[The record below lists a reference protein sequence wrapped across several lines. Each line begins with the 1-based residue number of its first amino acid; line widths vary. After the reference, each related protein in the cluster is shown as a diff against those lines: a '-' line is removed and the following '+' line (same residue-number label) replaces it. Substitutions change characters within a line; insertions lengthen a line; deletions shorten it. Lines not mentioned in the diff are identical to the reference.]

1 MPTPAAGVA
10 RTPSR
15 TLSILGRLLEEALAR
30 ALALDP
36 ETGRRVAA
44 LDGRS
49 VVLRFVGTGLAL
61 RATVDEGRLRIG
73 PASDDGDLRLAA
85 TPGALLAMAA
95 TRGGDAPLAPGR
107 IEIAGDAEL
116 ARRLERIVHG
126 FTPDIDEAFARAF
139 GDVAGFQ
146 VARLVRRGAG
156 WVRAAAGALARDTA
170 DYLVEESRDLVA
182 KAEVETFLDE
192 VDTLRERSDRLHAR
206 VQRLAGR
213 VPGAGT

>member
-1 MPTPAAGVA
+1 MPATGPA
-10 RTPSR
+10 RPPRR
-15 TLSILGRLLEEALAR
+15 TLSLLGRLLEEALAR

-49 VVLRFVGTGLAL
+49 VVLRFEGTGMAL

-73 PASDDGDLRLAA
+73 PASDGDCDLRLAA

-95 TRGGDAPLAPGR
+95 SRGGDAPLPPGR

-116 ARRLERIVHG
+116 ARRLERIVQG
-126 FTPDIDEAFARAF
+126 FAPDIDEAFARAF

-146 VARLVRRGAG
+146 VARLFRRGAG
-156 WVRAAAGALARDTA
+156 WMRAAAGALTRDTA

-182 KAEVETFLDE
+182 RAEVETFLDE
-192 VDTLRERSDRLHAR
+192 VDALRERGDRLQVR
-206 VQRLAGR
+206 VQRLTGRIAG
-213 VPGAGT
+213 AAT